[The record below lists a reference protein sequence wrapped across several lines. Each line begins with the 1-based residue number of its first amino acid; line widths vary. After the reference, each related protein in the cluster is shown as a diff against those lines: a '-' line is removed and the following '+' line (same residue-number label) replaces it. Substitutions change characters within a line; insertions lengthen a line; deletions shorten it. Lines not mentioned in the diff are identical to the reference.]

1 MALVKL
7 DTPIK
12 DFVVNVLQGS
22 PAHTAIKVIE
32 YKFTESRFTTSF
44 FFLFHFTSCVYL
56 KKYKVYKT
64 SCPANSYNANLGRT
78 RL

>member
-22 PAHTAIKVIE
+22 LAHTAIKVD
-32 YKFTESRFTTSF
+32 TE
-44 FFLFHFTSCVYL
+44 L
-56 KKYKVYKT
+56 
-64 SCPANSYNANLGRT
+64 
-78 RL
+78 